1 MKYLVA
7 SAALLLILTLPNESA
22 FASSSDALALDA
34 AGLAQLEIRADHAV
48 PREQCF
54 LYTELVEIYTDVAAK
69 QLAAGDI
76 DEASAS
82 LRRVQTFAERI
93 HMGLARDT
101 KRLKDT
107 EKRVHAASYRLGQFL
122 RVIST
127 EDKPVVEST
136 LKQLDKVHDELL
148 TQVFA
153 H

>member
-1 MKYLVA
+1 MRLTLTTAAFLFLILPNQPA
-7 SAALLLILTLPNESA
+7 SAAAN
-22 FASSSDALALDA
+22 LALDA

-76 DEASAS
+76 DQAGTT
-82 LRRVQTFAERI
+82 LKRVQTFAERI

-101 KRLKDT
+101 KRLKNA
-107 EKRVHAASYRLGQFL
+107 EMRVHAASFRLGQFL
-122 RVIST
+122 RSVST
-127 EDKPVVEST
+127 EDKPIIEST
-136 LKQLDKVHDELL
+136 LKQLEKVNAELL

>member
-1 MKYLVA
+1 MRFNFT
-7 SAALLLILTLPNESA
+7 AAFLLFALSLAPA
-22 FASSSDALALDA
+22 FAAGPNLALDA
-34 AGLAQLEIRADHAV
+34 AGLAQLETRAEQAV

-69 QLAAGDI
+69 QLAAGDV
-76 DEASAS
+76 DQAGAT
-82 LRRVQTFAERI
+82 LKRVQAFAERI

-101 KRLKDT
+101 KRLKNA
-107 EKRVHAASYRLGQFL
+107 EMRVHAASFRLGQFL
-122 RVIST
+122 RTVST

-136 LKQLDKVHDELL
+136 LKQLQKVNEELL

>member
-1 MKYLVA
+1 MRLLVA
-7 SAALLLILTLPNESA
+7 SAVLLLTSFPVNA
-22 FASSSDALALDA
+22 FASSNDSLALDA

-76 DEASAS
+76 DQASAS
-82 LRRVQTFAERI
+82 LKRIREFAERI
-93 HMGLARDT
+93 HVNLARDS
-101 KRLKDT
+101 KRLKNA
-107 EKRVHAASYRLGQFL
+107 EMRVHAASFRLGQFL
-122 RVIST
+122 REVSS

-136 LKQLDKVHDELL
+136 LKQLDRVHDELL
-148 TQVFA
+148 SQVFA

>member
-1 MKYLVA
+1 MKHLVA
-7 SAALLLILTLPNESA
+7 SAALLLLLTVPNASA
-22 FASSSDALALDA
+22 FASSEALALDA
-34 AGLAQLEIRADHAV
+34 AALAQLEIRADHAV

-76 DEASAS
+76 EQASVS
-82 LRRVQTFAERI
+82 LKRVQTFAERI

-122 RVIST
+122 RELST

-136 LKQLDKVHDELL
+136 LKQLEKVHDELL
-148 TQVFA
+148 AQVFA